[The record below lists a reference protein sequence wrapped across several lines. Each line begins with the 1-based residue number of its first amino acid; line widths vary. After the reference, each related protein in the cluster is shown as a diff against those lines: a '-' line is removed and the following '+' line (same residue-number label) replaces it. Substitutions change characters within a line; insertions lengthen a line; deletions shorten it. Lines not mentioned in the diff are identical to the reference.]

1 MDITVLGGLPVTVEF
16 NIQGAEPD
24 VGIMSSYIEEWWITH
39 INGRKCKKHPQWL
52 QNRIDA
58 KKGEDDQIIE
68 QLNEYEL
75 YEPEYDDRDND

>member
-16 NIQGAEPD
+16 NTQGPDPD
-24 VGIMSSYIEEWWITH
+24 VGIFGTCVEEWWITH

-52 QNRIDA
+52 EDRIDA
-58 KKGEDDQIIE
+58 KKGEEDRIVE
-68 QLNEYEL
+68 QLNEYEP